1 MDNTGDINSEII
13 MIKSEVLCVRKNITN
28 FVSVYKTHIFMANSK
43 NSKDRSGEIGM
54 GAGATGAAAGGGTMV
69 ALTGGSASAAAITH
83 ALATVGGVVG
93 GGMAAGVG
101 VLIG

>member
-1 MDNTGDINSEII
+1 MS
-13 MIKSEVLCVRKNITN
+13 K
-28 FVSVYKTHIFMANSK
+28 SK

-54 GAGATGAAAGGGTMV
+54 GAGATGAVAGGGTMV

-101 VLIG
+101 VLIGGPVVLGLGAYGISKVIRKSKSKKSK